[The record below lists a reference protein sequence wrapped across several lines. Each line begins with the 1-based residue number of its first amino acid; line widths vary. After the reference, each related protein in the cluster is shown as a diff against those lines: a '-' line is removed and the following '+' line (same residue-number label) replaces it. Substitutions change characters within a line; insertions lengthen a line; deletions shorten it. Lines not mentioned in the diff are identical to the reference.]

1 MISHVSLGTND
12 IDRARAFYD
21 AVLGAIGLKQV
32 MSFEGAVAY
41 GGEFPEFWVQ
51 RPVDETRPAAAGNGT
66 HVAFRAKSRADVQAF
81 HEAALGAGGADAGA
95 PGPRPQ
101 YGDKYY
107 GAFVI
112 DPDGHKIDA
121 DWGGAS

>member
-21 AVLGAIGLKQV
+21 AVLGTIGLKQV

-51 RPVDETRPAAAGNGT
+51 KPVDETRPAAAGNGT
-66 HVAFRAKSRADVQAF
+66 HIAFHAKSRSDVRAF
-81 HEAALGAGGADAGA
+81 YEAALVAGAADAGA
-95 PGPRPQ
+95 PGSRPQ

-112 DPDGHKIDA
+112 DPDGHKIEA
-121 DWGGAS
+121 ECWGAS

>member
-21 AVLGAIGLKQV
+21 AVLGTIGLKQV

-51 RPVDETRPAAAGNGT
+51 KPVDGIRPAAASNGT
-66 HVAFRAKSRADVQAF
+66 HIAFGAKNRAGVGAF
-81 HEAALGAGGADAGA
+81 HAAALAAGGEDAGA

-112 DPDGHKIDA
+112 DPDGHKIEA
-121 DWGGAS
+121 ECWGPS

>member
-1 MISHVSLGTND
+1 
-12 IDRARAFYD
+12 
-21 AVLGAIGLKQV
+21 

-51 RPVDETRPAAAGNGT
+51 KPVDGSRPASGGNGT
-66 HVAFRAKSRADVQAF
+66 HIAFGAKSRAGVQAF
-81 HEAALGAGGADAGA
+81 HAAALAAGGEDAGA

-112 DPDGHKIDA
+112 DPDGHKIEA
-121 DWGGAS
+121 ECWGPS

>member
-1 MISHVSLGTND
+1 MISHISIGTND

-21 AVLGAIGLKQV
+21 SVLGTIGLKQI

-41 GGEFPEFWVQ
+41 GEVFPEFWVQ
-51 RPVDETRPAAAGNGT
+51 KPIDDTRSAAAGNGT

-81 HEAALGAGGADAGA
+81 YEAAIAAGATDSGA

-112 DPDGHKIDA
+112 DPDGHKIEA
-121 DWGGAS
+121 ECWGAP

>member
-1 MISHVSLGTND
+1 MISHVSIGTND
-12 IDRARAFYD
+12 IERAREFYD
-21 AVLGAIGLKQV
+21 AVLATVGLKQV

-66 HVAFRAKSRADVQAF
+66 HIAFHAENRADVHAF
-81 HEAALGAGGADAGA
+81 HEAALAAGGTDAGA
-95 PGPRPQ
+95 PGPRAQ

-112 DPDGHKIDA
+112 DPDGHKIEA
-121 DWGGAS
+121 ESWGAS